1 MNNISTQMA
10 IMAGELI
17 QKEEKLEDIVRI
29 LEEENETEYKIIYP
43 QIQNKKLF

>member
-17 QKEEKLEDIVRI
+17 QKEEKLEVLFGFLKRKMKRSIKSYI
-29 LEEENETEYKIIYP
+29 LKYK
-43 QIQNKKLF
+43 NKKLF